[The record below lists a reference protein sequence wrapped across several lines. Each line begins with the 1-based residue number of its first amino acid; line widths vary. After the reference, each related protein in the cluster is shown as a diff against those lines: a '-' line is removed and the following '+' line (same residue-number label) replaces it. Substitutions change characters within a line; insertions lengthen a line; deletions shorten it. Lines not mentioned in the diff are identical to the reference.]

1 MPTRGDRSR
10 LTASEAA
17 AVLTITL
24 GLIAVVVAETA
35 KLGDWAKIGGL
46 VILALGVGM
55 LIYRIVRGRP
65 RRPDGAL
72 EPPAES

>member
-1 MPTRGDRSR
+1 MPNRGDRTR
-10 LTASEAA
+10 LTAGEAA

-35 KLGDWAKIGGL
+35 KLGTPAKIGGL
-46 VILALGVGM
+46 VILVLGVG
-55 LIYRIVRGRP
+55 LLAYRIARGRP
-65 RRPDGAL
+65 RRPDGTL